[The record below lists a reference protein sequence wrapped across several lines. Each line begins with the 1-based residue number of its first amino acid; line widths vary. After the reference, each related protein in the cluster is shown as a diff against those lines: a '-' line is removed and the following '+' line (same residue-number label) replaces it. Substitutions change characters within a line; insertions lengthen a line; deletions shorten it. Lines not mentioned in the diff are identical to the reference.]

1 MPIPKRKKMQDV
13 MRPSEA
19 IASEMEE
26 TRATIS
32 SLNEEIKQ
40 AKAHLKE
47 LERDFK
53 TVKER
58 EDAEAQEMELMTI
71 AALIQKSG
79 FTIEQVKE
87 KLEL

>member
-1 MPIPKRKKMQDV
+1 MPIAKRKKTQDV
-13 MRPSEA
+13 MRPSEI
-19 IASEMEE
+19 IASEMDE
-26 TRATIS
+26 TRESIS

-53 TVKER
+53 AARER
-58 EDAEAQEMELMTI
+58 EEAEAQEMELMTI

-79 FTIEQVKE
+79 FTIEQVKQ